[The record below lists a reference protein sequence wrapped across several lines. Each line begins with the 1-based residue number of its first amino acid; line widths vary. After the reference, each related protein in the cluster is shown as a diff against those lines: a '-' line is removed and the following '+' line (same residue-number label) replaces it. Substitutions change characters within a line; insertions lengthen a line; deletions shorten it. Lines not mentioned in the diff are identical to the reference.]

1 MSLSLLF
8 SIPAWAQA
16 TAAKG
21 PSAIEQFLPFI
32 AIFVIFYFFMIR
44 PQSKRHKEHVG
55 FLDTMKRGDE
65 VITNSG
71 IYGTIE
77 GITERFVTL
86 EVADE
91 VRIRILKNQI
101 AGAAQTAEPI
111 ANN

>member
-1 MSLSLLF
+1 MLF
-8 SIPAWAQA
+8 SIPAYAQEA
-16 TAAKG
+16 AAKG
-21 PSAIEQFLPFI
+21 PNVIEQFLPFI
-32 AIFVIFYFFMIR
+32 AIFVIFYFFLIR
-44 PQSKRHKEHVG
+44 PQSKRQKEHVG
-55 FLDTMKRGDE
+55 FLDSMKRGDE

-101 AGAAQTAEPI
+101 AGSAQTAVPT
-111 ANN
+111 ATN

>member
-1 MSLSLLF
+1 MFF
-8 SIPAWAQA
+8 SIPAWAQDA
-16 TAAKG
+16 AAKG
-21 PSAIEQFLPFI
+21 PSTIEQFMPFI

-44 PQSKRHKEHVG
+44 PQSKRHKEHVS
-55 FLDTMKRGDE
+55 FLGSMKRGDE

-86 EVADE
+86 EVADD

>member
-1 MSLSLLF
+1 
-8 SIPAWAQA
+8 
-16 TAAKG
+16 
-21 PSAIEQFLPFI
+21 
-32 AIFVIFYFFMIR
+32 
-44 PQSKRHKEHVG
+44 
-55 FLDTMKRGDE
+55 MKRGDE

-111 ANN
+111 AKN

>member
-1 MSLSLLF
+1 MLF
-8 SIPAWAQA
+8 SIPAYAQEAA
-16 TAAKG
+16 TKG
-21 PSAIEQFLPFI
+21 PSTIEQLLPFI

-44 PQSKRHKEHVG
+44 PQSRRHKEHMG
-55 FLDTMKRGDE
+55 FLDSMKRGDE

-71 IYGTIE
+71 IYGTVE

-101 AGAAQTAEPI
+101 AGAAQTAEPT
-111 ANN
+111 ATN